1 MLLIFKLYLGVLCIY
16 YIDLFLSITQSTP
29 KNWDKRNQKLDWK
42 MAKDIIDSSQK
53 KKKMQIVLKHEKFLN
68 LTQGVMWIKTTP
80 RHNFLS
86 LRLGG
91 NYA

>member
-1 MLLIFKLYLGVLCIY
+1 MYLFNKYKYLHISIIYIYVLLIFKLYLGVLCIY

-53 KKKMQIVLKHEKFLN
+53 KKKN
-68 LTQGVMWIKTTP
+68 ANSP
-80 RHNFLS
+80 
-86 LRLGG
+86 
-91 NYA
+91 